1 MTNPFTALIKFLGGA
16 SLFFYGLYLFFA
28 TLIVS
33 SPYRARY
40 ARASTGGDWFAILII
55 PLLIGFF
62 LIFANKIKTLGWYLV
77 LLCVAGI
84 AVGLVM
90 KGMYFSFRPITLW
103 NLLLMLVMVGG
114 GGGMA
119 IGALM
124 ESEEPKKHLNTTKVN
139 RKGN

>member
-1 MTNPFTALIKFLGGA
+1 M
-16 SLFFYGLYLFFA
+16 
-28 TLIVS
+28 
-33 SPYRARY
+33 
-40 ARASTGGDWFAILII
+40 
-55 PLLIGFF
+55 
-62 LIFANKIKTLGWYLV
+62 
-77 LLCVAGI
+77 LCVAGI

-124 ESEEPKKHLNTTKVN
+124 EPEEPKKHLNTTKVN